1 MSDAMP
7 IVATYQGVGIH
18 DFQPDDRIRTVI
30 LPAVDHVMGLE
41 DVEALYSYLLDI
53 RNPPEAR
60 GLAARKLIEP
70 AEAMQ
75 ANRRKA
81 AISVEIV
88 QANAAGLNSLN
99 WAHPDYYAPVLHYW
113 GPSDPAPAK
122 RPAEFAEALSAAK
135 AAAR

>member
-7 IVATYQGVGIH
+7 IVAHYKGVGIH
-18 DFQPDDRIRTVI
+18 DFQPDERIRTVVI
-30 LPAVDHVMGLE
+30 PAIDHVLGLE
-41 DVEALYSYLLDI
+41 DVEGLYAYLVDI

-70 AEAMQ
+70 AEEMQ

-99 WAHPDYYAPVLHYW
+99 WAHPDYYAPVLHAW
-113 GPSDPAPAK
+113 RPSDPAPAR
-122 RPAEFAEALSAAK
+122 RPAEFAEALRAAK